1 MHKSAIKAI
10 IMMMIIIIIII
21 IIIPLGNNNNNFK
34 KSYLQL
40 IHLKKRKDYSF
51 KTLFTSPV
59 NLKST

>member
-21 IIIPLGNNNNNFK
+21 PLGNNNNNLK